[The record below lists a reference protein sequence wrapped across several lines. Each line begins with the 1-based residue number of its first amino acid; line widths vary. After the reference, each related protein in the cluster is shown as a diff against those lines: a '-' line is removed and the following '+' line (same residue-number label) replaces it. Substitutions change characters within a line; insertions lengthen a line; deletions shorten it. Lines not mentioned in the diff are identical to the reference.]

1 MKRHHPEQ
9 DLQKAVIQWLAIAAP
24 DLLYFHV
31 PNAINVRGGQKAGA
45 FNKAMGV
52 RPGVAD
58 LCFVLPSIYTYFGIT
73 RVTAG
78 VAFIELKA
86 PGTAHRESAQNEN
99 QKQFQKDCKR
109 IGAPYA
115 ICDTLEAVEGTLRGW
130 GVELRGSVAA

>member
-1 MKRHHPEQ
+1 MKRQHPEQ
-9 DLQKAVIQWLAIAAP
+9 DLQKAVIKWLAIAAP

-58 LCFVLPSIYTYFGIT
+58 LCFVIPVRIT
-73 RVTAG
+73 PHYPPAL
-78 VAFIELKA
+78 AHFIELKA
-86 PGTAHRESAQNEN
+86 PGTAHRASAQNEN
-99 QKQFQKDCKR
+99 QKQFQQDCR
-109 IGAPYA
+109 TAGAPYA

-130 GVELRGSVAA
+130 GVELRGNLT